1 MKKIWRGLAP
11 SELAARKYTSSM
23 DSTPRSVFST
33 VAKKDPRKVRKM
45 MDASRPG
52 HIRIDNG
59 TQASMGMG
67 RKVSSR
73 GKV

>member
-1 MKKIWRGLAP
+1 
-11 SELAARKYTSSM
+11 
-23 DSTPRSVFST
+23 
-33 VAKKDPRKVRKM
+33 

-67 RKVSSR
+67 RNVSSR